1 VNAILFSKDG
11 TTRTVENVSIDT
23 YMDIP
28 VYVAPGPF
36 TKWHAEGRIPCGLQ
50 HTVDRVR
57 YRKQIESEDYAVF
70 VEE

>member
-1 VNAILFSKDG
+1 VNAILFAKDG
-11 TTRTVENVSIDT
+11 TTRTVENICPET

-36 TKWHAEGRIPCGLQ
+36 SKWQAEGQIPCGFQ
-50 HTVDRVR
+50 HTVTRIR
-57 YRKQIESEDYAVF
+57 YRKQIESQDYAVF

>member
-1 VNAILFSKDG
+1 MNAILFSKDG

-28 VYVAPGPF
+28 VYIAPGPF
-36 TKWHAEGRIPCGLQ
+36 SDWQANGNIPCGLTY
-50 HTVDRVR
+50 TVDRIR
-57 YRKQIESEDYAVF
+57 YKKQIESKDYAVF